1 MEAAAE
7 IEAAGARLVVV
18 TPQSAERAEAWRD
31 EVSLGDALV
40 IADPRRT
47 LYKTLGARRP
57 KPVWMLRPRVAI
69 SGVRTMLSGE
79 RSSMTEGDDALQ
91 LGVDVVV
98 DRNGQIVFIH
108 RASDPADR
116 TPPADLIAVV
126 RELDSSTGVR
136 VDPAV
141 RAAATPSS

>member
-7 IEAAGARLVVV
+7 IDAAGARLVVV
-18 TPQSAERAEAWRD
+18 TPQSADRTATWRD

-47 LYKTLGARRP
+47 LYRALGARRP

-69 SGVRTMLSGE
+69 SSVRSLVSGD
-79 RSSMTEGDDALQ
+79 RSSLTRGDDPLL

-98 DRNGQIVFIH
+98 DARGQIAFIH
-108 RASDPADR
+108 RASDPANR
-116 TPPADLIAVV
+116 TPPAELIDVV
-126 RELDSSTGVR
+126 RGLE
-136 VDPAV
+136 AH
-141 RAAATPSS
+141 